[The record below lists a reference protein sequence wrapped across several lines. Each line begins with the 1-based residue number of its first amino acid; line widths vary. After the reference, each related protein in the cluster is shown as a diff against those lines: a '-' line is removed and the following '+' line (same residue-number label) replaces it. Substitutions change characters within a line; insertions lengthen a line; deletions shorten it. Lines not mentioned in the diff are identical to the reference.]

1 MELCPHV
8 HMDYSHGKATVSSVC
23 IVAVAQLPRLR
34 ETLMTVPKVL
44 S

>member
-8 HMDYSHGKATVSSVC
+8 HMGYSHGKATVC
-23 IVAVAQLPRLR
+23 IVVVAQLPRLR
-34 ETLMTVPKVL
+34 ETLMTVLKVL